1 MRKGGNLFSSNVE
14 VISKTVTVLKTIL
27 YEIQLRNKHF
37 KKETVT
43 PLIILDH
50 PKQRMETA
58 ASTVCMLVKA
68 DLKKQTSG

>member
-14 VISKTVTVLKTIL
+14 VISKTVTVIKTIL
-27 YEIQLRNKHF
+27 YENQLRNKHF

-43 PLIILDH
+43 LLIILDH
-50 PKQRMETA
+50 PKQRMETE